1 MTSFSV
7 NGVNPFYGFWLLLEF
22 LKQYMLSFIKRSN
35 GVAMDRVMAAITYN
49 RICELGSLSA
59 AARSLGIS
67 RPMVSR
73 YLDEMEQWAGA
84 RLIHRST
91 RRLTITPAGEKT
103 LEKTRQLALLSQ
115 GIEGDATRLTPSGTL
130 RIACAHFTAT
140 HLLGPVIPT
149 FLNQYPALR
158 IEVDINNHPVSLVG
172 ERIDLAIRITNEPE
186 PGAIARFL
194 GTCQSVLCASPRYLA
209 RAGMP
214 ETIESLAQHNC
225 LHYSRF
231 SGQSWSFRDGETGGM
246 SVAVSGNFSAGISSL
261 LCDMAAADMGL
272 AMVPEIE
279 ARAGL
284 ESGRLV
290 RVLPHLEPAPL
301 GIYGLYQSRDHQHA
315 ALGLLIDAVK
325 GYLAAG

>member
-1 MTSFSV
+1 MGRRAV
-7 NGVNPFYGFWLLLEF
+7 NSSLNP
-22 LKQYMLSFIKRSN
+22 
-35 GVAMDRVMAAITYN
+35 AAHDY
-49 RICELGSLSA
+49 
-59 AARSLGIS
+59 S
-67 RPMVSR
+67 R
-73 YLDEMEQWAGA
+73 
-84 RLIHRST
+84 
-91 RRLTITPAGEKT
+91 GEKT

-284 ESGRLV
+284 ESGGLV

>member
-1 MTSFSV
+1 
-7 NGVNPFYGFWLLLEF
+7 
-22 LKQYMLSFIKRSN
+22 
-35 GVAMDRVMAAITYN
+35 MDRIMAAVSFN

-73 YLDEMEQWAGA
+73 YLDEMEKWAGA

-91 RRLTITPAGEKT
+91 RRLTLTPAGEKI

-115 GIEGDATRLTPSGTL
+115 DIEGDATRLTPSGTL

-140 HLLGPVIPT
+140 HLLGPVIPS
-149 FLNQYPALR
+149 FLARYPALR
-158 IEVDINNHPVSLVG
+158 IEVDINNQPVSLVG
-172 ERIDLAIRITNEPE
+172 ERIDLAIRITNAPE
-186 PGAIARFL
+186 PGVIARAL
-194 GTCQSVLCASPRYLA
+194 GECRSVLCASPGYLA
-209 RAGMP
+209 KAGWP
-214 ETIESLAQHNC
+214 ETPDDLARHNC

-231 SGQSWSFRDGETGGM
+231 SGQSWSFRDPQKGT
-246 SVAVSGNFSAGISSL
+246 VAIAVNGNFSAGISSL
-261 LCDMAAADMGL
+261 LCDMAMADVGL
-272 AMVPEIE
+272 ALVPEIE

-290 RVLPHLEPAPL
+290 SVLPQLEPQPL

-315 ALGLLIDAVK
+315 ALSLFLDALK
-325 GYLAAG
+325 QHLAA

>member
-1 MTSFSV
+1 
-7 NGVNPFYGFWLLLEF
+7 
-22 LKQYMLSFIKRSN
+22 
-35 GVAMDRVMAAITYN
+35 MDRIMAAITYN

-73 YLDEMEQWAGA
+73 YLDEMEKWAGS

-103 LEKTRQLALLSQ
+103 LEKTRQLVLLSQ
-115 GIEGDATRLTPSGTL
+115 GIEGDATRITPSGTL

-140 HLLGPVIPT
+140 HLLRPVIPA
-149 FLNQYPALR
+149 FLARYPALR

-186 PGAIARFL
+186 PGAIARTL
-194 GTCQSVLCASPRYLA
+194 GTCRSVLCASPDYLNT
-209 RAGMP
+209 AGTP
-214 ETIESLAQHNC
+214 TTLEDLAQHNC

-231 SGQSWSFRDGETGGM
+231 SAQSWSFRDRDTGVM
-246 SVAVSGNFSAGISSL
+246 SVAVGGNFSAGISSL
-261 LCDMAAADMGL
+261 LCDMAAAGVGL

-279 ARAGL
+279 ARSAL
-284 ESGRLV
+284 EKGQLV
-290 RVLPHLEPAPL
+290 RVLPHLEPQPL

-315 ALGLLIDAVK
+315 ALSLFLDALK
-325 GYLAAG
+325 QHLTDSE